1 MNLFNQCSG
10 TVYKRCVHYETV
22 GNITLHMGF
31 FDDDVRSTINLG
43 IDQWYHVAFVY
54 DYDRR
59 QQFICLNELLETSI
73 ILQPEESYS
82 TI

>member
-1 MNLFNQCSG
+1 
-10 TVYKRCVHYETV
+10 
-22 GNITLHMGF
+22 MGF